1 MPHDTRFGFPCMKH
15 YKPGRLLREFEL
27 STLTRAVQLLKELG
41 ISFVV
46 AEYEHVEK
54 GALFASE
61 AIEMPGEQTIK
72 TLVVEFGTNE
82 YFVVLMPGS
91 KIVPFKKLAKTRG
104 VKKAG
109 MVDPATAERLTGYQ
123 VGGISPFGMKQH
135 LRVIIDAG
143 LLAFDKVAINGGR
156 RGLMLVMSPA
166 DIQKV
171 TEAEPIEL

>member
-1 MPHDTRFGFPCMKH
+1 MTS
-15 YKPGRLLREFEL
+15 L
-27 STLTRAVQLLKELG
+27 RAVQLLKERG
-41 ISFVV
+41 ISFEV

-54 GALFASE
+54 GALFASK
-61 AIEMPGEQTIK
+61 AIGMPGEQTIK
-72 TLVVEFGTNE
+72 TLVVQFATNE

-91 KIVPFKKLAKTRG
+91 KTVHFKKLAKTHG
-104 VKKAG
+104 AKKAG